1 MKRFC
6 GSFLKNLVVVAL
18 ATFLIF
24 GSLALIYGILFA
36 LVLLVVW
43 VLTTLGSFGMPG
55 ILFGIILLIAF
66 LITVDELR

>member
-6 GSFLKNLVVVAL
+6 GSFLKNLGVVAL

-24 GSLALIYGILFA
+24 GSLALVYGAVVGVF
-36 LVLLVVW
+36 LLAVW

-55 ILFGIILLIAF
+55 ILFGIMLLITL